1 MSSDLF
7 IVLRLWTKYRID
19 LIEQERWSA
28 IVISDLAEKIC
39 RRNVHRLD
47 RPRHEQFANLK
58 RPGLA

>member
-28 IVISDLAEKIC
+28 IVISDLAEKIMQEK
-39 RRNVHRLD
+39 RSPP
-47 RPRHEQFANLK
+47 RPASARAV
-58 RPGLA
+58 R